1 LSEVVVAEYAALEL
15 EYPANCAM
23 KDTRYATETPTAAS
37 AKAPSTEDVA
47 EEIVVMVMALLG
59 IAGLLNEE
67 ATVTAKAAEH
77 ALSQLEAEMPLTP
90 CCTW

>member
-1 LSEVVVAEYAALEL
+1 
-15 EYPANCAM
+15 
-23 KDTRYATETPTAAS
+23 
-37 AKAPSTEDVA
+37 
-47 EEIVVMVMALLG
+47 MVMALLG